1 MAGHGDCKAGE
12 EIDERAGHV
21 NAVDMSMFTRIAKP
35 EDIAALC
42 ALDTWLPQDPRR
54 ADEID
59 IWVRAGQAYIALMD
73 GLPAGYGVLTHSFF
87 HEGFVEMLMVGTR
100 FRRQGIGAALVE
112 HLARQCRTQRLWT
125 STNQSNLA
133 MQSLLTRLGF
143 TRSGIIEGLDDGD
156 PELIW
161 RKIIRPAT

>member
-1 MAGHGDCKAGE
+1 
-12 EIDERAGHV
+12 
-21 NAVDMSMFTRIAKP
+21 MSILVRPAKP

-42 ALDTWLPQDPRR
+42 ALDTWLPQDRRR
-54 ADEID
+54 ANEID
-59 IWVRAGQAYIALMD
+59 TWVRAGQAHIALVD

-87 HEGFVEMLMVGTR
+87 HEGFIEMLMVSTQ

-133 MQSLLTRLGF
+133 MQSLLDRLGF
-143 TRSGIIEGLDDGD
+143 ARSGIIEGLDEGD

-161 RKIIRPAT
+161 RKVIRPAI